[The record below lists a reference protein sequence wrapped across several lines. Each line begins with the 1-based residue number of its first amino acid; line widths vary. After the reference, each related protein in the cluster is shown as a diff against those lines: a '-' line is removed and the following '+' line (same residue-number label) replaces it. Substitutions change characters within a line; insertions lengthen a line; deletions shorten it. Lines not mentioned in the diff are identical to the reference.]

1 MRVETSSQD
10 PTSGDVISGVTT
22 TVGAGM
28 ATVVGVVLVGVVLG
42 GVAQAEVA
50 SAVRK
55 IWSER
60 GRIDAS

>member
-1 MRVETSSQD
+1 MRVETSSHD
-10 PTSGDVISGVTT
+10 PASGDVTSGVTT

-42 GVAQAEVA
+42 GVAQAEAA
-50 SAVRK
+50 SVRK

>member
-1 MRVETSSQD
+1 MRVETSSHD
-10 PTSGDVISGVTT
+10 PTSGDVTSGVTT

-28 ATVVGVVLVGVVLG
+28 ATVVGVVLG
-42 GVAQAEVA
+42 GVAQAEAA

-55 IWSER
+55 MWSER